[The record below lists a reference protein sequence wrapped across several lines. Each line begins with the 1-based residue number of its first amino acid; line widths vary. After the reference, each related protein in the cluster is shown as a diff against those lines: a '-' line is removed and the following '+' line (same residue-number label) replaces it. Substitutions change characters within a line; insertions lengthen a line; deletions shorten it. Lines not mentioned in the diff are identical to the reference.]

1 VAINKAGVSATAAA
15 ISITVMNPSITAV
28 SAGSVTTSG
37 STINWMT
44 SEGSDSQV
52 DYGTTTAYG
61 ASTPLNTSR
70 VTSHAQTLSG
80 LQPGT
85 LYHYRV
91 RSRNA
96 AGSLA
101 VSGDFTFTTAGA
113 PSGGGSGGSPQNV
126 VWTSLVNA
134 TATGNSLQKTSG
146 CGGCADAGALSQQQ
160 IASGNGYV
168 EFTAT
173 ETTLLRFV
181 GLSRGATGTD
191 ASSIVFAIR
200 LQSGNAEVRESGSY
214 RTETT
219 CADGDVFRVAIES
232 GVVKY
237 YKNGAIFYTSATA
250 PVYPL
255 QADASLFDLG
265 ATVGNAMI
273 SF

>member
-1 VAINKAGVSATAAA
+1 MSATAAA
-15 ISITVMNPSITAV
+15 IVVTVSNPSITAV

-37 STINWMT
+37 STINWT
-44 SEGSDSQV
+44 TNEGSDSQV

-61 ASTPLNTSR
+61 ISTPLNTSR
-70 VTSHAQTLSG
+70 VTSHVQTLSA

-101 VSGDFTFTTAGA
+101 VSGDFTFTTTAA
-113 PSGGGSGGSPQNV
+113 ALSGGGSGGSPQNV
-126 VWTSLVNA
+126 VWTSVVNA

-168 EFTAT
+168 QFTAT
-173 ETTLLRFV
+173 ETTMLRFV

-265 ATVGNAMI
+265 ATVGNAVI